1 MMFLK
6 WRCCLFF
13 WVGPKINCAGYLIRV
28 TLFNSNQ
35 QVPEFS
41 RAATL
46 CFLLW
51 LGIVGLEGLFPGVL
65 ILFFLGLF
73 AIFFWG
79 LVFNEFTIAVF
90 PQLPLSFGKEGRK
103 GGGCWL
109 RGAPVAPLLVDHHWA
124 SHKICDDGYIN
135 YCIYWTNKK
144 RFGSLLFGSTSILMH
159 SYFAVLC
166 PFLVLFYN

>member
-1 MMFLK
+1 MLFLK
-6 WRCCLFF
+6 WRCCLFLGGLKSI
-13 WVGPKINCAGYLIRV
+13 VCAGYLIRV

-35 QVPEFS
+35 QVSEFS

-90 PQLPLSFGKEGRK
+90 PQLPLSFGKGR

-109 RGAPVAPLLVDHHWA
+109 RGAPAAPLL
-124 SHKICDDGYIN
+124 
-135 YCIYWTNKK
+135 
-144 RFGSLLFGSTSILMH
+144 SLGLPQGLR
-159 SYFAVLC
+159 
-166 PFLVLFYN
+166 